1 MRGLVRRLLVG
12 VLVAFMSMAV
22 LPFIDGGTA
31 SAANLA
37 TANVTTPY
45 LASVAMTATPTG
57 HGYWLVGL
65 DGGVF
70 SFGDAR
76 YLGSLPGLRVAV
88 KNIVGIDA
96 TPDGQGYWL
105 VGADGGVFAFGDAAF
120 YGSVPG
126 VLGRPAPNAITGL
139 AETPDGHGYWLV
151 GADGGVFSFGDA
163 QFYGSLP
170 GIGIQPT
177 SVRFTQSDQF
187 NAFVAYS
194 GVVSIQPTPDGHGYW
209 LVGPDGSV
217 FTFGDAGFY
226 GSLPGALG
234 TRIVPST
241 PHAGTLGARAV
252 VGTGHAAAVPIIG
265 FAATAD
271 GHGYSMVADD
281 GTVYSF
287 GDARFFGSLASAGVQ
302 VPPVR
307 VTGFTPPST
316 VQLALPLATV
326 AGITRTPDGNGYWIV
341 SLDGGVFSF
350 GDAQFFGSIPGV
362 PTTIHGVVGI
372 R

>member
-1 MRGLVRRLLVG
+1 
-12 VLVAFMSMAV
+12 MA
-22 LPFIDGGTA
+22 A
-31 SAANLA
+31 SS
-37 TANVTTPY
+37 P
-45 LASVAMTATPTG
+45 SATPPTTDRSP
-57 HGYWLVGL
+57 VC
-65 DGGVF
+65 
-70 SFGDAR
+70 SGD
-76 YLGSLPGLRVAV
+76 PPP
-88 KNIVGIDA
+88 
-96 TPDGQGYWL
+96 TPSRGWPRL
-105 VGADGGVFAFGDAAF
+105 
-120 YGSVPG
+120 
-126 VLGRPAPNAITGL
+126 
-139 AETPDGHGYWLV
+139 PDGHGYWLV

-170 GIGIQPT
+170 GIGVQPT

-226 GSLPGALG
+226 GSLPGVLG
-234 TRIVPST
+234 TRVVPSSG
-241 PHAGTLGARAV
+241 ALGARAV
-252 VGTGHAAAVPIIG
+252 VGTGHAAAVPIVG

-287 GDARFFGSLASAGVQ
+287 GDARFFGSLPSVGVQ
-302 VPPVR
+302 VPPVK
-307 VTGFTPPST
+307 VTGFMPPST

-326 AGITRTPDGNGYWIV
+326 AGIIRTPDGNGYWMV

-362 PTTIHGVVGI
+362 PTTIQSVVGI

>member
-1 MRGLVRRLLVG
+1 MGGFVRRPLVG
-12 VLVAFMSMAV
+12 VLVVLLSMAM
-22 LPFIDGGTA
+22 LPLLSGGTA
-31 SAANLA
+31 SAVNPASA
-37 TANVTTPY
+37 SVTTPY
-45 LASVAMTATPTG
+45 LASVAMAATPTG

-70 SFGDAR
+70 SFGDAL
-76 YLGSLPGLRVAV
+76 YLGSLPGLHVAV

-96 TPDGQGYWL
+96 TPDGHGYWL
-105 VGADGGVFAFGDAAF
+105 AGADGGVFAFGDAAF
-120 YGSVPG
+120 YGSLPG
-126 VLGRPAPNAITGL
+126 VLGRPAPNPITGL

-170 GIGIQPT
+170 GIGVQPT

-187 NAFVAYS
+187 NAFVDYS

-217 FTFGDAGFY
+217 FAFGDAGFY
-226 GSLPGALG
+226 GSLPSALG

-241 PHAGTLGARAV
+241 PHAGALGSRAV
-252 VGTGHAAAVPIIG
+252 VGTGHAAEVPIVG
-265 FAATAD
+265 FAPTAD

-287 GDARFFGSLASAGVQ
+287 GDARFLGSLPSVGIQ

-307 VTGFTPPST
+307 ITGFARPST

-326 AGITRTPDGNGYWIV
+326 SGITGTPDGNGYWIV

-350 GDAQFFGSIPGV
+350 GDAHFFGSIPGV
-362 PTTIHGVVGI
+362 PTTIQSVVGVG
-372 R
+372 

>member
-1 MRGLVRRLLVG
+1 MGGLVRRPLAG

-22 LPFIDGGTA
+22 LPFMNGETA
-31 SAANLA
+31 SAANPA
-37 TANVTTPY
+37 TANVATPY
-45 LASVAMTATPTG
+45 LASVAMAATPTG

-70 SFGDAR
+70 SFGDTR
-76 YLGSLPGLRVAV
+76 YLGSLPGLHVAV

-105 VGADGGVFAFGDAAF
+105 VGA
-120 YGSVPG
+120 
-126 VLGRPAPNAITGL
+126 
-139 AETPDGHGYWLV
+139 PDGHGYWLV

-170 GIGIQPT
+170 GIGVQPT

-226 GSLPGALG
+226 GSLPGVLG
-234 TRIVPST
+234 TRVVPSSG
-241 PHAGTLGARAV
+241 ALGARAV
-252 VGTGHAAAVPIIG
+252 VGTGHAAAVPIVG

-287 GDARFFGSLASAGVQ
+287 GDARFFGSLPSVGVQ
-302 VPPVR
+302 VPPVK
-307 VTGFTPPST
+307 VTGFMPPST

-326 AGITRTPDGNGYWIV
+326 AGIIRTPDGNGYWMV

-362 PTTIHGVVGI
+362 PTTIQSVVGI